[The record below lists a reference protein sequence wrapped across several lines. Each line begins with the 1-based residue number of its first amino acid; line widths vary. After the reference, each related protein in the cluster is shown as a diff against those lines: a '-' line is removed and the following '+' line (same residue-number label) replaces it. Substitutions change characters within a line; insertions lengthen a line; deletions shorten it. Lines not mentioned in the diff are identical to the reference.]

1 MPLIPFLILS
11 GGTAYAAFTMHQQQ
25 QTTKRQEHAAAEAA
39 KVQVKPAEESISK
52 TLAMDHIRLELG
64 YGLLALVNSDA
75 GQKLTDQIK
84 GLRRQMASDM
94 GFIMPAV
101 RIQDNLQLQPN
112 AYVIYIKEIEAGRGE
127 VRPNMLMVMD
137 PRGDTITL
145 PGENTVEPTF
155 GLQAMWVSPHYR
167 EEANF
172 KGYTVVDPPT
182 VMTTHLT
189 EVIKDNIPELMT
201 YSETQK
207 LLDEMGKEQQKLV
220 SDVIPSQITVTGL
233 QRVLQNLLAERV
245 SIRDLSNILEGVAEA
260 SAFTRN
266 LTLIT
271 EHVRSRLARQI
282 SDDHTS
288 SVGYIPI
295 LTLSPEWEQ
304 NFAESL
310 VGQGEDKQLAMQPSL
325 LQSFIR
331 HVREVYEKHAMM
343 GENPV
348 LVTSP
353 AIRPYVRSIIERF
366 RSQTAV
372 LSQNEIH
379 AKAKIKTL
387 GMI

>member
-1 MPLIPFLILS
+1 
-11 GGTAYAAFTMHQQQ
+11 
-25 QTTKRQEHAAAEAA
+25 
-39 KVQVKPAEESISK
+39 
-52 TLAMDHIRLELG
+52 
-64 YGLLALVNSDA
+64 
-75 GQKLTDQIK
+75 
-84 GLRRQMASDM
+84 
-94 GFIMPAV
+94 
-101 RIQDNLQLQPN
+101 
-112 AYVIYIKEIEAGRGE
+112 
-127 VRPNMLMVMD
+127 
-137 PRGDTITL
+137 
-145 PGENTVEPTF
+145 
-155 GLQAMWVSPHYR
+155 
-167 EEANF
+167 F

>member
-1 MPLIPFLILS
+1 
-11 GGTAYAAFTMHQQQ
+11 
-25 QTTKRQEHAAAEAA
+25 
-39 KVQVKPAEESISK
+39 
-52 TLAMDHIRLELG
+52 
-64 YGLLALVNSDA
+64 
-75 GQKLTDQIK
+75 
-84 GLRRQMASDM
+84 
-94 GFIMPAV
+94 
-101 RIQDNLQLQPN
+101 
-112 AYVIYIKEIEAGRGE
+112 
-127 VRPNMLMVMD
+127 
-137 PRGDTITL
+137 
-145 PGENTVEPTF
+145 
-155 GLQAMWVSPHYR
+155 
-167 EEANF
+167 NF